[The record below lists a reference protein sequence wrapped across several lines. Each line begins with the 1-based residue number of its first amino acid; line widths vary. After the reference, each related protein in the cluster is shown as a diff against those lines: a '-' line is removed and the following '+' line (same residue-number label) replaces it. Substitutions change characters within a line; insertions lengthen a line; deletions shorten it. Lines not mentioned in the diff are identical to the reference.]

1 MHSVLDAL
9 DAHAAERPDALALDD
24 ISYAVLRDASLRVAA
39 KLRAKGLRPGD
50 RLAIY
55 AENRPGFVYAY
66 LGGLRAGA
74 IVVTVNVLYRTSD
87 LEHIL
92 DDATPTVVCVSEQSA
107 KYVTPPVRR
116 DRAPRPAERA
126 ARLSAGARPRRR
138 RDPDLYERDDRAFE
152 RRDAHA

>member
-1 MHSVLDAL
+1 MTRSVLDAL
-9 DAHAAERPDALALDD
+9 DAHATQRPDARALDD
-24 ISYAVLRDASLRVAA
+24 VSYGALRDASLRVAA
-39 KLRAKGLRPGD
+39 KLRAAGLRPGD

-92 DDATPTVVCVSEQSA
+92 DDAMPSVVCVSTQSA
-107 KYVTPPVRR
+107 QYVTPLEGREIG
-116 DRAPRPAERA
+116 RA
-126 ARLSAGARPRRR
+126 
-138 RDPDLYERDDRAFE
+138 
-152 RRDAHA
+152 

>member
-9 DAHAAERPDALALDD
+9 DAHAAERPDALALGDV
-24 ISYAVLRDASLRVAA
+24 SYAALRDASLRGAA
-39 KLRAKGLRPGD
+39 KLREAGRRPGD

-92 DDATPTVVCVSEQSA
+92 GDATPSVVCVSSQSA
-107 KYVTPPVRR
+107 PYVPAQEG
-116 DRAPRPAERA
+116 RA
-126 ARLSAGARPRRR
+126 
-138 RDPDLYERDDRAFE
+138 
-152 RRDAHA
+152 